1 VSEHQPHGIK
11 RLINATRYS
20 AQGIRQ
26 AFSGEAAF
34 REEVYA
40 ALVLLPLVYWL
51 DVSAVERVLLVAS
64 VVIVLIVELLN
75 SAVEAAI
82 DRIGSE
88 KHPLSGQAKDM
99 GSAAVMF
106 SVLLCVVTW
115 VEILRH

>member
-1 VSEHQPHGIK
+1 MSQRPAHGI
-11 RLINATRYS
+11 RRIINATRYS
-20 AQGIRQ
+20 AQGIKQ
-26 AFSGEAAF
+26 AFTGEAAF

-40 ALVLLPLVYWL
+40 AAVLLPLVYWL
-51 DVSAVERVLLVAS
+51 DVSAVERVLLIAS

-99 GSAAVMF
+99 GSAAVLF
-106 SVLLCVVTW
+106 SVLLCIVTW
-115 VEILRH
+115 WEILR